1 MAPSSCPTVNPI
13 RVNRAET
20 GPRRATEVVTVI
32 SDGTNLTSGTREQT
46 DFLTP
51 ALTAPDGTTITD
63 EADLPRRSPP
73 WWPPS
78 GTGCC

>member
-1 MAPSSCPTVNPI
+1 MPDVNPV
-13 RVNRAET
+13 RVTRAET

-51 ALTAPDGTTITD
+51 TLTAPDGATIND
-63 EADLPRRSPP
+63 EADVHQDREPVAVRS
-73 WWPPS
+73 
-78 GTGCC
+78 TGCC